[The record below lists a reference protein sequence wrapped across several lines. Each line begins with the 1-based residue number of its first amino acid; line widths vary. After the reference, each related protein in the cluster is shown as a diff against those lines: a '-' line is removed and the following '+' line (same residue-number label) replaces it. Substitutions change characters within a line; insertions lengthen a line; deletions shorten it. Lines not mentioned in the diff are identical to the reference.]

1 MFKRR
6 SSKKYVKRGRRASR
20 TVRRVRRTARR
31 VPAIRAMVR
40 NEVSRAAEIKSVQ
53 YGSPYGVPSYFSTA
67 DSTTFNPDG
76 FMYCLPGTFAGQNIA
91 IGGQEGQR
99 IGNSVK
105 TKSLILTAVFNPS
118 SYNIG
123 TNGTPAPTE
132 VVMWLFKLK
141 PNITD
146 TIGLASAIAQGSFFQ
161 SNLGNV
167 GMSGQLSDLLYPV
180 NPGQITLLGM
190 RRFKLGN
197 SAIGNSGASAGDQ
210 HFHNNDFKYNHKL
223 VWNLTKH
230 CPKNLT
236 WDDTAATEPAQRK
249 LWIVMQ
255 ALRADGTPTNPSWI
269 KTVDVNYRFTYRYTD
284 A

>member
-1 MFKRR
+1 MPFFKKPYARR
-6 SSKKYVKRGRRASR
+6 PRKFIRRAVR
-20 TVRRVRRTARR
+20 KPRRVS
-31 VPAIRAMVR
+31 AIKRMVR
-40 NEVSRAAEIKSVQ
+40 KEVARTEEVKSIQ
-53 YGSPYGVPSYFSTA
+53 YGSSIGVPSYFSTA
-67 DSTTFNPDG
+67 DSTTFNPDS
-76 FMYCLPGTFAGQNIA
+76 FMYCLPGTLAGQNIA
-91 IGGQEGQR
+91 VGGQEGQR

-105 TKSLILTAVFNPS
+105 TKSLILTAIFHPS

-132 VVMWLFKLK
+132 VVLWLFKLK

-146 TIGLASAIAQGSFFQ
+146 TIGLAAAIAQGSFFQ

-167 GMSGQLSDLLYPV
+167 GMTGQLDDLLYPV
-180 NPGQITLLGM
+180 NPGQISLLGM

-236 WDDTAATEPAQRK
+236 WDDTAATEPGQRK
-249 LWIVMQ
+249 LWIVME
-255 ALRADGTPTNPSWI
+255 ALRADGTNTSSSWI
-269 KTVDVNYRFTYRYTD
+269 RTVDVSYRFAYRYTD